1 LNPGENTTGG
11 KVRRTGIV
19 AAGQKQLR
27 GLLVQA
33 AHSMCNARKAREP
46 MAQWALELERRRG
59 RKVAVCALARRL
71 AIVMW
76 AMLRDGTRYEP
87 TMTRPREHSSPALEL
102 AEAIGR

>member
-1 LNPGENTTGG
+1 ML
-11 KVRRTGIV
+11 
-19 AAGQKQLR
+19 
-27 GLLVQA
+27 
-33 AHSMCNARKAREP
+33 NARKARAP

-87 TMTRPREHSSPALEL
+87 TMTLPREHPSPAQEL
-102 AEAIGR
+102 AETIAGEVRPASLNT